1 MDVNRANTVLLL
13 IVAFIAIFV
22 IVVSYNGGCSPNT
35 FCMGPRQIT
44 IFTLPFSQM
53 IFGLLF
59 VPLILSAGLTFL
71 KESMYYVIKKP
82 NREVVI
88 NRSIRTFCVVFI
100 IISIITLVLQSM
112 IQY

>member
-22 IVVSYNGGCSPNT
+22 IVISYNGGCSPNT

-59 VPLILSAGLTFL
+59 VPLILSVGLTFL
-71 KESMYYVIKKP
+71 KELCYYLIKKP
-82 NREVVI
+82 NREIVV
-88 NRSIRTFCVVFI
+88 NRCIRTFCTAFI
-100 IISIITLVLQSM
+100 ILSVILSALASM
-112 IQY
+112 RSY